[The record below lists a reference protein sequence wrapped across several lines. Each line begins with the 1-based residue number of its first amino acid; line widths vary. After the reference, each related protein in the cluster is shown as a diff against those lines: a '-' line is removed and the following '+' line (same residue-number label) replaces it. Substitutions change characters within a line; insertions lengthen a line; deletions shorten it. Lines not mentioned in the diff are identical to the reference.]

1 MRLLNILLV
10 ISNIVN
16 VICYSGS
23 LNYNSAN
30 YGLVNKNKKSFSMTF
45 SHATSDSSQLN
56 FARLVGSTKAS
67 SKYSLTNG
75 GSMKYHGSTSHSGS
89 GAKYGSGSGAKYGS
103 GSGAKY
109 GSVSGAKY
117 GSVSGAKYGSGSG
130 SKYGSVSGSKYGS
143 VSGSKYGSGSGS
155 KYGSGSGANYGS
167 QKQSGHNSYISLFSP
182 TQSPTETLPEVYR
195 PPPPTHR
202 PTVSNFPKINIKLS
216 PVKTDDSIE
225 VPDIPVTF
233 QIQQGTNGWSSY
245 PNAPQVEPIL
255 SKVVADISGLNEDAI
270 SNVAILNHC
279 TYKSPSPSG
288 AARFISGMATVPCA
302 FTRRERKGVK
312 SIIGR
317 RLSISVIIEYTITAT
332 PLDVGVKKPHL
343 AYIKIANLLY
353 IAAINRTLSSK
364 MKDGFEHTNL
374 TFDGEITSMKF
385 SNYNI
390 LYPTMT
396 PTQMQVI
403 NSLGNADEVNK
414 TTNILYISMGC
425 IFTFV
430 FLAACYYIRMSR
442 NQHKLAQSVEVLSPV
457 QNPVTRNISSMIE
470 IVDNHRDS
478 IPKRLSL

>member
-16 VICYSGS
+16 VLCYSGS
-23 LNYNSAN
+23 LNYNSGS

-45 SHATSDSSQLN
+45 SHASSDSSQLN
-56 FARLVGSTKAS
+56 SARLVKAS

-103 GSGAKY
+103 GSG
-109 GSVSGAKY
+109 
-117 GSVSGAKYGSGSG
+117 
-130 SKYGSVSGSKYGS
+130 
-143 VSGSKYGSGSGS
+143 SKYGSGSGS
-155 KYGSGSGANYGS
+155 KYGSGSGAKYGS

-216 PVKTDDSIE
+216 PVKTDDSVE

-255 SKVVADISGLNEDAI
+255 SKVVADISGLKEDAI
-270 SNVAILNHC
+270 SNVAIL
-279 TYKSPSPSG
+279 
-288 AARFISGMATVPCA
+288 
-302 FTRRERKGVK
+302 K

-317 RLSISVIIEYTITAT
+317 RLSINVIIEYTITAS

-414 TTNILYISMGC
+414 TTNNLYISMGC

-430 FLAACYYIRMSR
+430 FLAACYYIKISR
-442 NQHKLAQSVEVLSPV
+442 DKHKVAQSVEVLSPV
-457 QNPVTRNISSMIE
+457 QNPITRNISSMIE

>member
-1 MRLLNILLV
+1 MRLLNILLA

-16 VICYSGS
+16 IICYSGS

-30 YGLVNKNKKSFSMTF
+30 YGLVNKNKKSFSMAF
-45 SHATSDSSQLN
+45 SHASGDSSHLN
-56 FARLVGSTKAS
+56 SARLVGSAKTS

-75 GSMKYHGSTSHSGS
+75 GSMKYHSSTSHSGSGAKYGSTSHSGS
-89 GAKYGSGSGAKYGS
+89 GAKYGSTSGSKYGSTSGSKYGSTSHS

-109 GSVSGAKY
+109 GSTSH
-117 GSVSGAKYGSGSG
+117 
-130 SKYGSVSGSKYGS
+130 
-143 VSGSKYGSGSGS
+143 
-155 KYGSGSGANYGS
+155 SGSGAKYGS

-195 PPPPTHR
+195 PPPPTYR

-255 SKVVADISGLNEDAI
+255 SKVVADISGLNEDAV
-270 SNVAILNHC
+270 SNVAIL
-279 TYKSPSPSG
+279 KS
-288 AARFISGMATVPCA
+288 V
-302 FTRRERKGVK
+302 
-312 SIIGR
+312 IGR
-317 RLSISVIIEYTITAT
+317 RLSISVIIEYTITAA

-353 IAAINRTLSSK
+353 IAAINKTLSSK
-364 MKDGFEHTNL
+364 MKRGFEHTNL
-374 TFDGEITSMKF
+374 TFDGEITSIKF
-385 SNYNI
+385 SNYNV

-414 TTNILYISMGC
+414 TTNNLYISMGC

-430 FLAACYYIRMSR
+430 FLATCYYIRMSR
-442 NQHKLAQSVEVLSPV
+442 NQHKLSQSIKVLSPV

-470 IVDNHRDS
+470 IVDNPRDS

>member
-1 MRLLNILLV
+1 MRLLNILLA

-30 YGLVNKNKKSFSMTF
+30 YGLVNKNKKSFSMAF
-45 SHATSDSSQLN
+45 SHASSDSSHLN
-56 FARLVGSTKAS
+56 SARLVGSAKTS
-67 SKYSLTNG
+67 FKYSVKNG

-89 GAKYGSGSGAKYGS
+89 GAKYGSTSGSKYGS
-103 GSGAKY
+103 TSH
-109 GSVSGAKY
+109 
-117 GSVSGAKYGSGSG
+117 SGSG
-130 SKYGSVSGSKYGS
+130 SKYGSTSGAKYS
-143 VSGSKYGSGSGS
+143 STSHSGSGS
-155 KYGSGSGANYGS
+155 KYGSTSGAKYGSTSHSGSGAKYGS

-225 VPDIPVTF
+225 VPDLPVTF

-255 SKVVADISGLNEDAI
+255 SKIVADISGLNEDAI
-270 SNVAILNHC
+270 SNVAILHHC

-312 SIIGR
+312 SNIGR
-317 RLSISVIIEYTITAT
+317 RLSINVIIEYTITAA

-343 AYIKIANLLY
+343 AYLKIANLLY

-374 TFDGEITSMKF
+374 TFNGEITSIAF

-414 TTNILYISMGC
+414 TTNNLYISMGC

-430 FLAACYYIRMSR
+430 FLAACYYIKISR
-442 NQHKLAQSVEVLSPV
+442 DKHKLAQSTEVLSPV

-470 IVDNHRDS
+470 IIDNPRDS

>member
-16 VICYSGS
+16 VLCYSGS
-23 LNYNSAN
+23 LNYNSGS

-45 SHATSDSSQLN
+45 SHASSDSSQLN
-56 FARLVGSTKAS
+56 SARLVGSTKTS
-67 SKYSLTNG
+67 SKYSVKNG

-103 GSGAKY
+103 GSG
-109 GSVSGAKY
+109 S
-117 GSVSGAKYGSGSG
+117 KYGSG
-130 SKYGSVSGSKYGS
+130 
-143 VSGSKYGSGSGS
+143 SGSKYGSGSGS
-155 KYGSGSGANYGS
+155 KYGSGSGAKYGSGSGAKYGS

-216 PVKTDDSIE
+216 PVKTDDSVE

-255 SKVVADISGLNEDAI
+255 SKVVADISGLKEDAI
-270 SNVAILNHC
+270 SNVAIL
-279 TYKSPSPSG
+279 
-288 AARFISGMATVPCA
+288 
-302 FTRRERKGVK
+302 K

-317 RLSISVIIEYTITAT
+317 RLSINVIIEYTITAS

-385 SNYNI
+385 SNYNV

>member
-16 VICYSGS
+16 VLCYSGS
-23 LNYNSAN
+23 LNYNSGS

-45 SHATSDSSQLN
+45 SHASSDSSQLN
-56 FARLVGSTKAS
+56 SARLVKAS

-103 GSGAKY
+103 GSGSKY
-109 GSVSGAKY
+109 GSG
-117 GSVSGAKYGSGSG
+117 SGAKYGSGSG
-130 SKYGSVSGSKYGS
+130 SKYGSG
-143 VSGSKYGSGSGS
+143 SGSKYGSGSGS
-155 KYGSGSGANYGS
+155 KYGSGSGAKYGS

-216 PVKTDDSIE
+216 PVKTDDSVE

-255 SKVVADISGLNEDAI
+255 SKVVADISGLKEDAI
-270 SNVAILNHC
+270 SNVAIL
-279 TYKSPSPSG
+279 
-288 AARFISGMATVPCA
+288 
-302 FTRRERKGVK
+302 K

-317 RLSISVIIEYTITAT
+317 RLSINVIIEYTITAS

-414 TTNILYISMGC
+414 TTNNLYISMGC

-430 FLAACYYIRMSR
+430 FLAACYYIKISR
-442 NQHKLAQSVEVLSPV
+442 DKHKVAQSVEVLSPV
-457 QNPVTRNISSMIE
+457 QNPITRNISSMIE

>member
-30 YGLVNKNKKSFSMTF
+30 YGLVNKNKKSFSMAF
-45 SHATSDSSQLN
+45 SHASSDSSHLN
-56 FARLVGSTKAS
+56 SARLVGSAKTS
-67 SKYSLTNG
+67 FKYSVKNG
-75 GSMKYHGSTSHSGS
+75 GSAKYHGSTSHSGSGSKYGSTSHSGS
-89 GAKYGSGSGAKYGS
+89 GAKYGSTSGAKYGS
-103 GSGAKY
+103 TSHSGSGAK
-109 GSVSGAKY
+109 
-117 GSVSGAKYGSGSG
+117 
-130 SKYGSVSGSKYGS
+130 
-143 VSGSKYGSGSGS
+143 
-155 KYGSGSGANYGS
+155 YGS

-225 VPDIPVTF
+225 VPDLPVTF

-255 SKVVADISGLNEDAI
+255 SKIVADISGLNEDAI
-270 SNVAILNHC
+270 SNVAIL
-279 TYKSPSPSG
+279 KS
-288 AARFISGMATVPCA
+288 
-302 FTRRERKGVK
+302 KL
-312 SIIGR
+312 GR
-317 RLSISVIIEYTITAT
+317 RLSISVIIEYTITAA

-343 AYIKIANLLY
+343 AYLKIANLLY

-374 TFDGEITSMKF
+374 TFDGEITSIAF

-414 TTNILYISMGC
+414 TTNNLYISMGC

-430 FLAACYYIRMSR
+430 FLAACYYIKISR
-442 NQHKLAQSVEVLSPV
+442 DKHKLAQSTEVLSPV

-470 IVDNHRDS
+470 IVDNPRDS

>member
-16 VICYSGS
+16 IICYSGS
-23 LNYNSAN
+23 LNYNSGS

-45 SHATSDSSQLN
+45 SHASSDSSQLN
-56 FARLVGSTKAS
+56 SARLVGSTKTS
-67 SKYSLTNG
+67 SKYSVKNG

-103 GSGAKY
+103 GSGSKY
-109 GSVSGAKY
+109 GSG
-117 GSVSGAKYGSGSG
+117 SGAKYGSGSG
-130 SKYGSVSGSKYGS
+130 AK
-143 VSGSKYGSGSGS
+143 
-155 KYGSGSGANYGS
+155 YGS

-216 PVKTDDSIE
+216 PVKTDDSVE

-270 SNVAILNHC
+270 SNVSIL
-279 TYKSPSPSG
+279 
-288 AARFISGMATVPCA
+288 
-302 FTRRERKGVK
+302 K

-317 RLSISVIIEYTITAT
+317 RLSINVIIEYTITAS

-414 TTNILYISMGC
+414 TTNNLYISMGC

-430 FLAACYYIRMSR
+430 FLAACYYIKISIDK
-442 NQHKLAQSVEVLSPV
+442 HKVAQSVEVLSPV
-457 QNPVTRNISSMIE
+457 QNPITRNISSMIE